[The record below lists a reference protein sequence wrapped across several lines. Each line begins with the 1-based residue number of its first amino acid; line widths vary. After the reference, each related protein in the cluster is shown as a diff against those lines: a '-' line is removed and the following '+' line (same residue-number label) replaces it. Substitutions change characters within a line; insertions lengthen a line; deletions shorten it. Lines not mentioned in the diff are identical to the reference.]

1 MSKFFVVANLKM
13 NKSFNESVIY
23 LESLIQNVT
32 NYDDEIILCPSN
44 ISLEYFSKNIGKFK
58 LGIQDVDQR
67 DQGQG
72 TGSISAS
79 QVKDLCTFSIVGHS
93 ERRIQFNETDEIIFQ
108 KIKILQKNDI
118 IPILCIGEDLNI
130 RKKGFLEVEKFL
142 SNQIKN
148 SINKQINTNNL
159 LIAYEPIWAI
169 GTGKSA
175 SISDIND
182 VINVIEKNLKD
193 ISDNKVPILYG
204 GSVNEQNS
212 NLFRQHEKISGILIG
227 SASLDYKILSRIIN
241 NK

>member
-1 MSKFFVVANLKM
+1 M

-32 NYDDEIILCPSN
+32 NYDDEIILCPSS

-130 RKKGFLEVEKFL
+130 REKGFLEVEKFL
-142 SNQIKN
+142 SNQIKEEN
-148 SINKQINTNNL
+148 VKHDKHQQVPIPNSLRAYLGYWYRQISINI
-159 LIAYEPIWAI
+159 
-169 GTGKSA
+169 
-175 SISDIND
+175 
-182 VINVIEKNLKD
+182 
-193 ISDNKVPILYG
+193 
-204 GSVNEQNS
+204 
-212 NLFRQHEKISGILIG
+212 R
-227 SASLDYKILSRIIN
+227 YK
-241 NK
+241 